1 MVQFEVHT
9 LPPHLG
15 FLGAIASSVR
25 IPWAELASST
35 PSAEWVARLG
45 EDDTDFRARIAA
57 ELATAGRP
65 DAPVYLY
72 IARQDS

>member
-25 IPWAELASST
+25 IPWAELTSST
-35 PSAEWVARLG
+35 PAAQWVAKLG
-45 EDDTDFRARIAA
+45 EEDGAFRARIAA
-57 ELATAGRP
+57 ELATAGQCDP
-65 DAPVYLY
+65 TVYLY
-72 IARQDS
+72 VARQDS